1 MITSFFRTSKPL
13 HYLIFLVLF
22 FAIFVFQSFY
32 NHNINQSP
40 ISYVTLFGVFFL
52 FLATFFVYV
61 FIITKN
67 YLTQKNSFA
76 ALYLC
81 LFIGIIPQFFL
92 TPIVML
98 SNLFVLLGLRRI
110 FSLKKNLNTKKKL
123 FDAGFWIALA
133 TIFYPWAILYFVPL
147 FVAILMITSDYFK
160 NTFAVFFGAL
170 SVSLTSLTFRGHMAR
185 LIEKLINEEQ
195 LEKAEEIADLAMQK
209 MPVDIFGYYVYLE
222 PFIGAY
228 YETEADDKARA
239 LYKEVVVKYQESLNY
254 FSGVSDENKEKHI
267 QSIYFDIE
275 RYKSLVD
282 TISIYE
288 DEVFVKAE
296 MEIFNGFL
304 RLFTGEEDGQERPDE

>member
-40 ISYVTLFGVFFL
+40 ISYLTLFGVFFL
-52 FLATFFVYV
+52 FLVTFFVYV

-67 YLTQKNSFA
+67 DLTQKNSFA

-133 TIFYPWAILYFVPL
+133 TIFYPWSVLYFVPL

-170 SVSLTSLTFRGHMAR
+170 SVSLTAFLYIFFLNKDFDIWLKLMPQINLDLSIYYDLITFFPLAILLTSSLWGISSLFNRMVFKTSKSRFVYFILFSALVIG
-185 LIEKLINEEQ
+185 LIIPL
-195 LEKAEEIADLAMQK
+195 
-209 MPVDIFGYYVYLE
+209 
-222 PFIGAY
+222 
-228 YETEADDKARA
+228 
-239 LYKEVVVKYQESLNY
+239 
-254 FSGVSDENKEKHI
+254 VSENKSMADFIFLVFPLAIVMANNTEQTHSQWLPSVFILLLFATAVLKTVLNI
-267 QSIYFDIE
+267 QNLLNF
-275 RYKSLVD
+275 
-282 TISIYE
+282 
-288 DEVFVKAE
+288 
-296 MEIFNGFL
+296 
-304 RLFTGEEDGQERPDE
+304 

>member
-1 MITSFFRTSKPL
+1 M
-13 HYLIFLVLF
+13 LF

-40 ISYVTLFGVFFL
+40 ISYFTLFGVYFL
-52 FLATFFVYV
+52 FLVTFFVYV

-67 YLTQKNSFA
+67 DLTQKNSFA

-170 SVSLTSLTFRGHMAR
+170 SVSLTAFLYIFFLNKDFDIWLKLMPQINLDLSIYYDLITFFPLAILLISSLWGISSLFNKIVFKTSKSRFVYFILFSALVIG
-185 LIEKLINEEQ
+185 LIIPL
-195 LEKAEEIADLAMQK
+195 
-209 MPVDIFGYYVYLE
+209 
-222 PFIGAY
+222 
-228 YETEADDKARA
+228 
-239 LYKEVVVKYQESLNY
+239 
-254 FSGVSDENKEKHI
+254 VSENKSMADFIFLVFPLAIVMANNTEQTHSQWLPSVFILLLFATAVLKTVLNI
-267 QSIYFDIE
+267 QNLLNF
-275 RYKSLVD
+275 
-282 TISIYE
+282 
-288 DEVFVKAE
+288 
-296 MEIFNGFL
+296 
-304 RLFTGEEDGQERPDE
+304 

>member
-40 ISYVTLFGVFFL
+40 ISYFTLFGVFFL

-67 YLTQKNSFA
+67 DLTQKNSFA

-170 SVSLTSLTFRGHMAR
+170 SVSLTAFLYIFFLNKDFDIWLKLMPQINLDLSIYYDLITFFPLAILLISSLWGISSLFNKMVFKTSKSRFVYFILFSALVIG
-185 LIEKLINEEQ
+185 LIIPL
-195 LEKAEEIADLAMQK
+195 
-209 MPVDIFGYYVYLE
+209 
-222 PFIGAY
+222 
-228 YETEADDKARA
+228 
-239 LYKEVVVKYQESLNY
+239 
-254 FSGVSDENKEKHI
+254 VSENKSMADFIFLVFPLAIVMANNTEQTHSQWLPSVFILLLFATAVLKTVLNI
-267 QSIYFDIE
+267 QNLLNF
-275 RYKSLVD
+275 
-282 TISIYE
+282 
-288 DEVFVKAE
+288 
-296 MEIFNGFL
+296 
-304 RLFTGEEDGQERPDE
+304 

>member
-40 ISYVTLFGVFFL
+40 ISYFTLFGVFFL
-52 FLATFFVYV
+52 FLVTFFVYV

-67 YLTQKNSFA
+67 DLTQKNSFA

-170 SVSLTSLTFRGHMAR
+170 SVSLTAFLYIFF
-185 LIEKLINEEQ
+185 LNKDFDIWLKLMPQIN
-195 LEKAEEIADLAMQK
+195 LDL
-209 MPVDIFGYYVYLE
+209 
-222 PFIGAY
+222 
-228 YETEADDKARA
+228 
-239 LYKEVVVKYQESLNY
+239 
-254 FSGVSDENKEKHI
+254 
-267 QSIYFDIE
+267 SIYYDLITFFPLAILLTS
-275 RYKSLVD
+275 SLWG
-282 TISIYE
+282 ISSL
-288 DEVFVKAE
+288 
-296 MEIFNGFL
+296 FN
-304 RLFTGEEDGQERPDE
+304 

>member
-40 ISYVTLFGVFFL
+40 ISYFTLFGVFFL
-52 FLATFFVYV
+52 FLVTFFVYV

-67 YLTQKNSFA
+67 DLTQKNSFA

-170 SVSLTSLTFRGHMAR
+170 SVSLTAFLYIFFLNKDFDIWLKLMPQINLDLSIYYDLITFFPLAILLISSLWGISSLFNRMVFKTSKSRFVYFILLFALVIG
-185 LIEKLINEEQ
+185 LIIPL
-195 LEKAEEIADLAMQK
+195 
-209 MPVDIFGYYVYLE
+209 
-222 PFIGAY
+222 
-228 YETEADDKARA
+228 
-239 LYKEVVVKYQESLNY
+239 
-254 FSGVSDENKEKHI
+254 VSENKSMADFIFLVFPLAIVMANNTEQTHSQWLPSVFILLLFATAVLKTVLNI
-267 QSIYFDIE
+267 QNLLNF
-275 RYKSLVD
+275 
-282 TISIYE
+282 
-288 DEVFVKAE
+288 
-296 MEIFNGFL
+296 
-304 RLFTGEEDGQERPDE
+304 

>member
-40 ISYVTLFGVFFL
+40 ISYFTLFGVFFL

-67 YLTQKNSFA
+67 DLTQKNSFA

-133 TIFYPWAILYFVPL
+133 TIFYPWTILYFVPL

-170 SVSLTSLTFRGHMAR
+170 SLSLTAFFYFFLNKDFDIWLKLMPQINLDLTFYYD
-185 LIEKLINEEQ
+185 LITFFPLAILLTSSLWGISSLFNRMVFKTSKSRFVYFILFSALVIGLIIP
-195 LEKAEEIADLAMQK
+195 L
-209 MPVDIFGYYVYLE
+209 
-222 PFIGAY
+222 
-228 YETEADDKARA
+228 
-239 LYKEVVVKYQESLNY
+239 
-254 FSGVSDENKEKHI
+254 VSENKSMADFIFLVFPLAIVMANNTEQTHSQWLPSVFILLLFATAVLKTVLNI
-267 QSIYFDIE
+267 QNLLNF
-275 RYKSLVD
+275 
-282 TISIYE
+282 
-288 DEVFVKAE
+288 
-296 MEIFNGFL
+296 
-304 RLFTGEEDGQERPDE
+304 

>member
-40 ISYVTLFGVFFL
+40 ISYFTLFGVFFL
-52 FLATFFVYV
+52 FLVTFFVYV

-67 YLTQKNSFA
+67 DLTQKNSFA

-170 SVSLTSLTFRGHMAR
+170 SVSLTAFLYIFFLNKDFDIWLKLMPQINLDLSIYYDLITFFPLAILLTSSLWGISSLFNRMVFKTSKSRFVYFILLFALVIG
-185 LIEKLINEEQ
+185 LIIPL
-195 LEKAEEIADLAMQK
+195 
-209 MPVDIFGYYVYLE
+209 
-222 PFIGAY
+222 
-228 YETEADDKARA
+228 
-239 LYKEVVVKYQESLNY
+239 
-254 FSGVSDENKEKHI
+254 VSENKSMEDFIFLVSNVDKSCVGGTKSY
-267 QSIYFDIE
+267 SI
-275 RYKSLVD
+275 
-282 TISIYE
+282 
-288 DEVFVKAE
+288 A
-296 MEIFNGFL
+296 
-304 RLFTGEEDGQERPDE
+304 

>member
-40 ISYVTLFGVFFL
+40 ISYLTLFGVFFL
-52 FLATFFVYV
+52 FLVTFFVYV

-67 YLTQKNSFA
+67 DLTQKNSFA

-170 SVSLTSLTFRGHMAR
+170 SVSLTAFLYIFFLNKDFDIWLKQMPQINLEFSIYYDLITFFPLTILLASSLWGISSLFNTMVFKISKSRFVYFILFSALVIG
-185 LIEKLINEEQ
+185 LIIPL
-195 LEKAEEIADLAMQK
+195 
-209 MPVDIFGYYVYLE
+209 
-222 PFIGAY
+222 
-228 YETEADDKARA
+228 
-239 LYKEVVVKYQESLNY
+239 
-254 FSGVSDENKEKHI
+254 VSENKSMADFIFLVFPLAIVMANNTEQTHSQWLPSVFILLLFGTAVLKTVLNI
-267 QSIYFDIE
+267 QNLLNF
-275 RYKSLVD
+275 
-282 TISIYE
+282 
-288 DEVFVKAE
+288 
-296 MEIFNGFL
+296 
-304 RLFTGEEDGQERPDE
+304 

>member
-40 ISYVTLFGVFFL
+40 ISYLTLFGVFFL
-52 FLATFFVYV
+52 FLVTFFVYV

-67 YLTQKNSFA
+67 DLTQKNSFA

-81 LFIGIIPQFFL
+81 LFIGILPQFFL

-133 TIFYPWAILYFVPL
+133 TIFYPWSVLYFVPL

-170 SVSLTSLTFRGHMAR
+170 SVSLTAFLYIFFLNKDFDIWLKQMPQINLDLSIYYDLITFFPLATLLTSSLWGISSLFNKMVFKTSKSRFVYFILFSALVIG
-185 LIEKLINEEQ
+185 LIIPL
-195 LEKAEEIADLAMQK
+195 
-209 MPVDIFGYYVYLE
+209 
-222 PFIGAY
+222 
-228 YETEADDKARA
+228 
-239 LYKEVVVKYQESLNY
+239 
-254 FSGVSDENKEKHI
+254 VSENKSMADFIFLVFPLAIVMANNTEQTHSQWLPSVFILLLFGTAVLKTGLNI
-267 QSIYFDIE
+267 QNLLNF
-275 RYKSLVD
+275 
-282 TISIYE
+282 
-288 DEVFVKAE
+288 
-296 MEIFNGFL
+296 
-304 RLFTGEEDGQERPDE
+304 

>member
-40 ISYVTLFGVFFL
+40 ISYLTLFCVFFL
-52 FLATFFVYV
+52 FLVTFFVYV

-67 YLTQKNSFA
+67 DLTQKNSFA

-81 LFIGIIPQFFL
+81 LFIGILPQFFL

-133 TIFYPWAILYFVPL
+133 TIFYPWSVLYFVPL

-170 SVSLTSLTFRGHMAR
+170 SVSLTAFLYIYFLNKDFDIWLKLMPQINLDLSIYYDLITFFPLAILLTSSLWGISSLFNRMVFKTSKSRFVYFILLFALVIG
-185 LIEKLINEEQ
+185 LIIPL
-195 LEKAEEIADLAMQK
+195 
-209 MPVDIFGYYVYLE
+209 
-222 PFIGAY
+222 
-228 YETEADDKARA
+228 
-239 LYKEVVVKYQESLNY
+239 
-254 FSGVSDENKEKHI
+254 VSENKSMADFIFLVFPLAIVMANNTEQTHSQWLPSVFILLLFATAVLKTVLNI
-267 QSIYFDIE
+267 QNLLNF
-275 RYKSLVD
+275 
-282 TISIYE
+282 
-288 DEVFVKAE
+288 
-296 MEIFNGFL
+296 
-304 RLFTGEEDGQERPDE
+304 

>member
-40 ISYVTLFGVFFL
+40 ISYFTLFGVFFL

-67 YLTQKNSFA
+67 DLTQKNSFA

-92 TPIVML
+92 TPILML

-170 SVSLTSLTFRGHMAR
+170 SVSLTAFLYVFFLNKDFDIWLKLMPQINLDLSIYYDLITFFPLAILLTSSLWGISSLFNRMVFKTSKSRFVYFILLFALVIG
-185 LIEKLINEEQ
+185 LIIPL
-195 LEKAEEIADLAMQK
+195 
-209 MPVDIFGYYVYLE
+209 
-222 PFIGAY
+222 
-228 YETEADDKARA
+228 
-239 LYKEVVVKYQESLNY
+239 
-254 FSGVSDENKEKHI
+254 VSENKSMADFIFLVFPLAIVMANNTEQTHSQWLPSVFILLLFGTAVLKTVLNI
-267 QSIYFDIE
+267 QSLLNF
-275 RYKSLVD
+275 
-282 TISIYE
+282 
-288 DEVFVKAE
+288 
-296 MEIFNGFL
+296 
-304 RLFTGEEDGQERPDE
+304 

>member
-40 ISYVTLFGVFFL
+40 ISYLTLFGVFFL
-52 FLATFFVYV
+52 FLVTFFVYV

-67 YLTQKNSFA
+67 DLTQKNSFA

-133 TIFYPWAILYFVPL
+133 TIFYPWSVLYFVPL

-170 SVSLTSLTFRGHMAR
+170 SVSLTAFFYIFFLNKDFDIWLKLMPQINLDLSIYYDLITFFPLTILLTSSLWGISSLFNKMVFKTSKSRFVYFILFSALVIG
-185 LIEKLINEEQ
+185 LIIPL
-195 LEKAEEIADLAMQK
+195 
-209 MPVDIFGYYVYLE
+209 
-222 PFIGAY
+222 
-228 YETEADDKARA
+228 
-239 LYKEVVVKYQESLNY
+239 
-254 FSGVSDENKEKHI
+254 VSENKSMADFIFLVFPLAIVMANNTEQTHSQWLPSVFILLLFGTVVLKTGLNI
-267 QSIYFDIE
+267 QNLLNF
-275 RYKSLVD
+275 
-282 TISIYE
+282 
-288 DEVFVKAE
+288 
-296 MEIFNGFL
+296 
-304 RLFTGEEDGQERPDE
+304 

>member
-40 ISYVTLFGVFFL
+40 ISYLTLFGVFFL
-52 FLATFFVYV
+52 FLVTFFVYV

-67 YLTQKNSFA
+67 DLTQKNSFA

-81 LFIGIIPQFFL
+81 LFIGIIPPFFL

-170 SVSLTSLTFRGHMAR
+170 SVSLTAFLYIFFLNKDFDIWLKLMPQINLDLSIYYDLITFFPLAILLISSLWGISSLFNKMVFKTSKSRFVYFILFSAL
-185 LIEKLINEEQ
+185 LIGLTI
-195 LEKAEEIADLAMQK
+195 
-209 MPVDIFGYYVYLE
+209 PV
-222 PFIGAY
+222 
-228 YETEADDKARA
+228 
-239 LYKEVVVKYQESLNY
+239 
-254 FSGVSDENKEKHI
+254 VSENKSISDFIFLVFPLAIVMANNTEQTHSQWLPSVFILLLFATAVLKTVLNI
-267 QSIYFDIE
+267 QNLLNF
-275 RYKSLVD
+275 
-282 TISIYE
+282 
-288 DEVFVKAE
+288 
-296 MEIFNGFL
+296 
-304 RLFTGEEDGQERPDE
+304 

>member
-22 FAIFVFQSFY
+22 FTIFVFQCLY

-40 ISYVTLFGVFFL
+40 ISYLTLFGVFLL
-52 FLATFFVYV
+52 FLVTFFVYV

-67 YLTQKNSFA
+67 DLTKKNSFA

-133 TIFYPWAILYFVPL
+133 TIFYPWSVLYFVPL

-170 SVSLTSLTFRGHMAR
+170 SVSLTAFLYIFFLNKDFDIWLKLMPQINLDLSIYYDLITFFPLAILLISSLWGISSLFNKMVFKTSKSRFVYFILFSALVIG
-185 LIEKLINEEQ
+185 LIIPL
-195 LEKAEEIADLAMQK
+195 
-209 MPVDIFGYYVYLE
+209 
-222 PFIGAY
+222 
-228 YETEADDKARA
+228 
-239 LYKEVVVKYQESLNY
+239 
-254 FSGVSDENKEKHI
+254 VSENKSMADFIFLVFPLAIVMANNTEQTHSQWLPSVFILLLFATAVLKTVLNI
-267 QSIYFDIE
+267 QNLLNF
-275 RYKSLVD
+275 
-282 TISIYE
+282 
-288 DEVFVKAE
+288 
-296 MEIFNGFL
+296 
-304 RLFTGEEDGQERPDE
+304 

>member
-13 HYLIFLVLF
+13 HYLFFLVLF

-40 ISYVTLFGVFFL
+40 ISYFTLFGVFFL

-67 YLTQKNSFA
+67 DLTQKNSFA

-170 SVSLTSLTFRGHMAR
+170 SVSLTAFFYIFFLNKDFDIWPKLMPQINLDLSIYYDLITFFPLAILLTSSLWGISSLFNRMVFKTSKSRFVYFILFSALVIG
-185 LIEKLINEEQ
+185 LIIPL
-195 LEKAEEIADLAMQK
+195 
-209 MPVDIFGYYVYLE
+209 
-222 PFIGAY
+222 
-228 YETEADDKARA
+228 
-239 LYKEVVVKYQESLNY
+239 
-254 FSGVSDENKEKHI
+254 VSENKSMADFIFLVFPLAIVTANNTEQTHSQWLPSVFILLLFGTVVLKSGLNI
-267 QSIYFDIE
+267 QNLLNF
-275 RYKSLVD
+275 
-282 TISIYE
+282 
-288 DEVFVKAE
+288 
-296 MEIFNGFL
+296 
-304 RLFTGEEDGQERPDE
+304 

>member
-40 ISYVTLFGVFFL
+40 ISYFTLFGVFFL
-52 FLATFFVYV
+52 FLVTFFVYV

-67 YLTQKNSFA
+67 DLTQKNSFA

-133 TIFYPWAILYFVPL
+133 TIFYPWSVLYFVPL

-170 SVSLTSLTFRGHMAR
+170 SVSLTAFLYIFFLNKDFDIWLKLMPQINLDLSIYYDLITFFPLAILLTSSLWGISSLFNRMVFKTSKSRFVYFILLFALVIG
-185 LIEKLINEEQ
+185 LIIPL
-195 LEKAEEIADLAMQK
+195 
-209 MPVDIFGYYVYLE
+209 
-222 PFIGAY
+222 
-228 YETEADDKARA
+228 
-239 LYKEVVVKYQESLNY
+239 
-254 FSGVSDENKEKHI
+254 VSENKSMADFIFLVFPLAIVMANNTEQTHSQWLPSIFILLLFATAVLKTVLNI
-267 QSIYFDIE
+267 QNLLNF
-275 RYKSLVD
+275 
-282 TISIYE
+282 
-288 DEVFVKAE
+288 
-296 MEIFNGFL
+296 
-304 RLFTGEEDGQERPDE
+304 

>member
-40 ISYVTLFGVFFL
+40 ISYFTLFGVFFL

-67 YLTQKNSFA
+67 DLTQKNSFA

-81 LFIGIIPQFFL
+81 LFIGILPQFFL

-133 TIFYPWAILYFVPL
+133 TIFYPWSVLYFVPL

-170 SVSLTSLTFRGHMAR
+170 SVSLTAFLYIFFLNKDFDIWLKLMPQINLDLSIYYDLITFFPLAILLISSLWGISSLFNKMVFKTSKSRFVYFILFSALVIG
-185 LIEKLINEEQ
+185 LIIPL
-195 LEKAEEIADLAMQK
+195 
-209 MPVDIFGYYVYLE
+209 
-222 PFIGAY
+222 
-228 YETEADDKARA
+228 
-239 LYKEVVVKYQESLNY
+239 
-254 FSGVSDENKEKHI
+254 VSENKSMADFIFLVFPLAIVMANNTEQTHSQWLPSVFILLLFGTAVLKTGLNI
-267 QSIYFDIE
+267 QNLLNF
-275 RYKSLVD
+275 
-282 TISIYE
+282 
-288 DEVFVKAE
+288 
-296 MEIFNGFL
+296 
-304 RLFTGEEDGQERPDE
+304 

>member
-32 NHNINQSP
+32 KHNINQSP
-40 ISYVTLFGVFFL
+40 ISYLTLFGVFFL
-52 FLATFFVYV
+52 FLVTFFVYV

-67 YLTQKNSFA
+67 DLTQKNSFA

-92 TPIVML
+92 TPILML

-133 TIFYPWAILYFVPL
+133 TIFYPWSVLYFVPL

-170 SVSLTSLTFRGHMAR
+170 SVSLTAFFFIFFLNKDFDIWLKQMPQINLDLSIYYDLITFFPLAILLISSLWGISSLFNKMVFKTSKSRFVYFILFSALVIG
-185 LIEKLINEEQ
+185 LIIPL
-195 LEKAEEIADLAMQK
+195 
-209 MPVDIFGYYVYLE
+209 
-222 PFIGAY
+222 
-228 YETEADDKARA
+228 
-239 LYKEVVVKYQESLNY
+239 
-254 FSGVSDENKEKHI
+254 VSENKSMADFIFLVFPLAIVMANNTEQTHSQWLPSVFILLLFGTAVLKTVLNI
-267 QSIYFDIE
+267 QNLLNF
-275 RYKSLVD
+275 
-282 TISIYE
+282 
-288 DEVFVKAE
+288 
-296 MEIFNGFL
+296 
-304 RLFTGEEDGQERPDE
+304 

>member
-40 ISYVTLFGVFFL
+40 ISYFTLFGVFFL

-67 YLTQKNSFA
+67 DLTQKNSFA

-170 SVSLTSLTFRGHMAR
+170 SVSLTAFLYIFFLNKDFDIWLKLMPQINLDLSIYYDLITFFPLAILLTSSLWGISSLFNRMVFKTSKSRFVYFILFSALVIG
-185 LIEKLINEEQ
+185 LIIPL
-195 LEKAEEIADLAMQK
+195 
-209 MPVDIFGYYVYLE
+209 
-222 PFIGAY
+222 
-228 YETEADDKARA
+228 
-239 LYKEVVVKYQESLNY
+239 
-254 FSGVSDENKEKHI
+254 VSENKSMADFIFLVFPLAIVTANNTEQTHSQWLPSVFILLLFATAVLKTVLNI
-267 QSIYFDIE
+267 QNLLNF
-275 RYKSLVD
+275 
-282 TISIYE
+282 
-288 DEVFVKAE
+288 
-296 MEIFNGFL
+296 
-304 RLFTGEEDGQERPDE
+304 

>member
-40 ISYVTLFGVFFL
+40 ISYFTLFGVFFL
-52 FLATFFVYV
+52 FLVTFFVYV

-67 YLTQKNSFA
+67 DLTQKNSFA

-81 LFIGIIPQFFL
+81 LFIGILPQFFL

-123 FDAGFWIALA
+123 FDAGFLIALA
-133 TIFYPWAILYFVPL
+133 TIFYPWSVLYFVPL

-170 SVSLTSLTFRGHMAR
+170 SVSLTAFFFIFFLNKDFDIWLKQMPQINLDLSIYYDLITFFPLAILLISSLWGISSLFNRMVFKTSKSRFVYFILFSALVIG
-185 LIEKLINEEQ
+185 LIIPL
-195 LEKAEEIADLAMQK
+195 
-209 MPVDIFGYYVYLE
+209 
-222 PFIGAY
+222 
-228 YETEADDKARA
+228 
-239 LYKEVVVKYQESLNY
+239 
-254 FSGVSDENKEKHI
+254 VSENKSMADFIFLVFPLAIVMANNTEQTHSQWLPSVFILLLFGTAVLKTGLNI
-267 QSIYFDIE
+267 QNLLNF
-275 RYKSLVD
+275 
-282 TISIYE
+282 
-288 DEVFVKAE
+288 
-296 MEIFNGFL
+296 
-304 RLFTGEEDGQERPDE
+304 

>member
-40 ISYVTLFGVFFL
+40 ISYLTLFGVFFL
-52 FLATFFVYV
+52 FLVTFFVYV

-67 YLTQKNSFA
+67 DLTQKNSFA

-170 SVSLTSLTFRGHMAR
+170 SVSLTAFLYIFFLNKDFDIWLKQMPQINLDLSIYYDLITFFPLAILLISSLWGISSLFNKMVFKTSKSRFVYFILFSALVIG
-185 LIEKLINEEQ
+185 LIIPL
-195 LEKAEEIADLAMQK
+195 
-209 MPVDIFGYYVYLE
+209 
-222 PFIGAY
+222 
-228 YETEADDKARA
+228 
-239 LYKEVVVKYQESLNY
+239 
-254 FSGVSDENKEKHI
+254 VSENKSMADFIFLVFPLAIVMANNTEQTHSQWLPSVFILLLFATAVLKTVLNI
-267 QSIYFDIE
+267 QNLLNF
-275 RYKSLVD
+275 
-282 TISIYE
+282 
-288 DEVFVKAE
+288 
-296 MEIFNGFL
+296 
-304 RLFTGEEDGQERPDE
+304 

>member
-40 ISYVTLFGVFFL
+40 ISYFTLFGVFFL
-52 FLATFFVYV
+52 FLVTFFVYV

-67 YLTQKNSFA
+67 DLTQKNSFA

-133 TIFYPWAILYFVPL
+133 TIFYHWAILYFVPL

-170 SVSLTSLTFRGHMAR
+170 SVSLTAFLYIFFLNKDFDIWLKLMPQINLDLSIYYDLITFFPLAILLTSSLWGISSLFNRMVFKTSKSRFVYFILLFALVIG
-185 LIEKLINEEQ
+185 LIIPL
-195 LEKAEEIADLAMQK
+195 
-209 MPVDIFGYYVYLE
+209 
-222 PFIGAY
+222 
-228 YETEADDKARA
+228 
-239 LYKEVVVKYQESLNY
+239 
-254 FSGVSDENKEKHI
+254 VSENKSMADFIFLVFPLAIVMANNTEQTHSQWLPSVFILLLFATAVLKTVLNI
-267 QSIYFDIE
+267 QNLLNF
-275 RYKSLVD
+275 
-282 TISIYE
+282 
-288 DEVFVKAE
+288 
-296 MEIFNGFL
+296 
-304 RLFTGEEDGQERPDE
+304 

>member
-40 ISYVTLFGVFFL
+40 ISYFTLFGVFFL
-52 FLATFFVYV
+52 FLVTFFVYV

-67 YLTQKNSFA
+67 DLTQKNSFA

-133 TIFYPWAILYFVPL
+133 TIFYPWSVLYFVPL

-170 SVSLTSLTFRGHMAR
+170 SVSLTAFFFIFFLNKDFDIWLKQMPQINLDLSIYYDLITFFPLAILLISSLWGISSLF
-185 LIEKLINEEQ
+185 N
-195 LEKAEEIADLAMQK
+195 K
-209 MPVDIFGYYVYLE
+209 MVFKTSKSRFVY
-222 PFIGAY
+222 FILFS
-228 YETEADDKARA
+228 A
-239 LYKEVVVKYQESLNY
+239 LVIGFIIPL
-254 FSGVSDENKEKHI
+254 VSENKSMADFIFLVFPLAIVMANNTEQTHSQWLPSVFILLLFATAVLKTVLNI
-267 QSIYFDIE
+267 QNLLNF
-275 RYKSLVD
+275 
-282 TISIYE
+282 
-288 DEVFVKAE
+288 
-296 MEIFNGFL
+296 
-304 RLFTGEEDGQERPDE
+304 

>member
-40 ISYVTLFGVFFL
+40 ISYLTLFGVFFL
-52 FLATFFVYV
+52 FLVTFFVYV

-67 YLTQKNSFA
+67 DLTQKNSFA

-81 LFIGIIPQFFL
+81 LFIGILPQFFL

-170 SVSLTSLTFRGHMAR
+170 SVSLTAFLYIFFLNKDFDIWLKQMPQINLDLSIYYDLITFFPLAILLISSLWGISSLFNRMVFKTSKSRFVYFILFSALVIG
-185 LIEKLINEEQ
+185 LIIPL
-195 LEKAEEIADLAMQK
+195 
-209 MPVDIFGYYVYLE
+209 
-222 PFIGAY
+222 
-228 YETEADDKARA
+228 
-239 LYKEVVVKYQESLNY
+239 
-254 FSGVSDENKEKHI
+254 VSENKSMADFIFLVFPLAIVMANNTEQTHSQWLPSVFILLLFGTAVLKTGLNI
-267 QSIYFDIE
+267 QNLLNF
-275 RYKSLVD
+275 
-282 TISIYE
+282 
-288 DEVFVKAE
+288 
-296 MEIFNGFL
+296 
-304 RLFTGEEDGQERPDE
+304 